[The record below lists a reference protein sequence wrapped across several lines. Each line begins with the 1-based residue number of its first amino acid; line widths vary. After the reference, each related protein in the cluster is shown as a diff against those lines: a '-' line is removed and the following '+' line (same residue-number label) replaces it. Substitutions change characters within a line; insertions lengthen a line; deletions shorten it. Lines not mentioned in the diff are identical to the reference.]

1 MADSVDTTFA
11 PFDDQLRSVVDL
23 ADRWVAFN
31 EVADYLERELE
42 AFRRRQRQ
50 EIALNLRAEGKKWKE
65 IGEIMGGVTYQRA
78 FQYGKG
84 E

>member
-1 MADSVDTTFA
+1 MADSYTTPFA
-11 PFDDQLRSVVDL
+11 LIEDQLRSIPDL
-23 ADRWVAFN
+23 VDRWDA
-31 EVADYLERELE
+31 YLAAAGRLDDELE

-50 EIALNLRAEGKKWKE
+50 EIALGLRSEGKKWKE
-65 IGEIMGGVTYQRA
+65 IGKLMGGVTYQRA

>member
-1 MADSVDTTFA
+1 MADPYNA
-11 PFDDQLRSVVDL
+11 PFASADEQLRGIPDL
-23 ADRWVAFN
+23 VERWSAYLNAADR
-31 EVADYLERELE
+31 LEEELE

-50 EIALNLRAEGKKWKE
+50 EIALGFRAEGKKWKE
-65 IGEIMGGVTYQRA
+65 IGKIMGGVTYQRA

>member
-1 MADSVDTTFA
+1 MADSYNA
-11 PFDDQLRSVVDL
+11 PFASVDDQLRSIADL
-23 ADRWVAFN
+23 VDRWGA
-31 EVADYLERELE
+31 YLSAAGHLEDELE

-50 EIALNLRAEGKKWKE
+50 EIALALRAEGKKWKE
-65 IGEIMGGVTYQRA
+65 IGKIMGGVTYQRA